1 MKDSAELLMRI
12 IAHEN
17 KYIESMRLSLKED
30 ELTILRLQNKSR
42 GIEKEIED
50 RKQLIDEYRCYLRE
64 TSDVSCSKMKLV
76 FSTES
81 H

>member
-1 MKDSAELLMRI
+1 MKDSAELLIRI

-17 KYIESMRLSLKED
+17 KHIESMRLSLKED

-42 GIEKEIED
+42 SIENEIEEH
-50 RKQLIDEYRCYLRE
+50 KQLIDEYRGYLRE
-64 TSDVSCSKMKLV
+64 TPEASYTEVKLIT
-76 FSTES
+76 SSES

>member
-1 MKDSAELLMRI
+1 MKDSIELLIRI

-17 KYIESMRLSLKED
+17 KHIESMRLLLKED

-42 GIEKEIED
+42 SIEKEIEE
-50 RKQLIDEYRCYLRE
+50 RKQLIDEYRRYLRE
-64 TSDVSCSKMKLV
+64 TSEMPFTRMKLIA
-76 FSTES
+76 STGS